1 VSAARTIALAL
12 LAVAGLPAPGCGPDA
27 PDAAPSARAVTE
39 VLDERDRAALAAA
52 IGAQQQ
58 AMPERV
64 GPLLE
69 GLLARDP
76 PPADAQF
83 VAGSAAYD
91 LGRYGEA
98 AERLGDAVRRKPEF
112 LPAASALGFAL
123 RRQGDYDAA
132 ADVFARIVAARPDA
146 HKAHYGLGL
155 LAVDVGR
162 AGDAR
167 RHLEHALA
175 IRPDYLKARFAL
187 ARVLIEEGRLP
198 EARAALE
205 ELLVLWPAHE
215 QALYQ
220 LALVLGELG
229 EDAASEAVLAR
240 REEVYRLGEEVGG
253 LLARRRSGEDD
264 PRLAARLV
272 ELYLALGEPD
282 DARRELQLGLLAAP
296 DDPALR
302 SLLPRVEAALQA
314 PRAAREGGDD

>member
-1 VSAARTIALAL
+1 VSAARLAALAL

-27 PDAAPSARAVTE
+27 SPAAPTGPAA
-39 VLDERDRAALAAA
+39 LDEPERAALAAA
-52 IGAQQQ
+52 IRAQL
-58 AMPERV
+58 ASMPEQV

-112 LPAASALGFAL
+112 LPAASALGFAH
-123 RRQGDYDAA
+123 RRLGDYDAA
-132 ADVFARIVAARPDA
+132 ADVFARIVAVRPDA

-175 IRPDYLKARFAL
+175 VRPDYLKARFAL

-205 ELLVLWPAHE
+205 ELLAHWPAHE

-220 LALVLGELG
+220 LARVLGELG

-240 REEVYRLGEEVGG
+240 REEIYRLGEEAGG
-253 LLARRRSGEDD
+253 LLVRRRAGEDD
-264 PRLAARLV
+264 TRLAVRLV

-282 DARRELQLGLLAAP
+282 DARRELQLGLGAAP
-296 DDPALR
+296 DEPALR
-302 SLLPRVEAALQA
+302 ALLPQVEAALQA
-314 PRAAREGGDD
+314 PRTARERGDD